1 MKKEVIELTPE
12 LVAIVRLLQSLESVD
27 LLAVDMWLRGFKEG
41 TKERPA

>member
-27 LLAVDMWLRGFKEG
+27 LLAVDMWLRGFTEG
-41 TKERPA
+41 VKERPA

>member
-41 TKERPA
+41 VKERPA